1 MWRTDA
7 ERQEKQRTL
16 QKAGKI
22 KLHRKVKQPQ
32 TKTVHEKP
40 ARSGLTGADISPYSH
55 MAALRELSGVVLE
68 QLAN

>member
-1 MWRTDA
+1 M
-7 ERQEKQRTL
+7 L
-16 QKAGKI
+16 QSVGKI

-32 TKTVHEKP
+32 TKTMHDKL

-55 MAALRELSGVVLE
+55 MAELRELSGVVLE